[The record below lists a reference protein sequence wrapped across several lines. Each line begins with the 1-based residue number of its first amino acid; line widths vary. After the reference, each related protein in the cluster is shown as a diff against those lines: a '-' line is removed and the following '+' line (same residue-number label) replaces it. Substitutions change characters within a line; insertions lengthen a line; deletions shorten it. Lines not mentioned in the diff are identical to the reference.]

1 MRRNQGLKVHII
13 FQKWW
18 RPGHS
23 CEALLAAERMAISM
37 LRGSLITGTAPV
49 LPMITGTLL
58 NVRKHSFLVE
68 KNRWREYIACKPE
81 KLLSSF
87 RLKVKSIV
95 SPSGPFAVWH
105 QVFVS
110 SLIFCHILSLHALT
124 AAAGPD
130 AVSSLEQI
138 NTASGLMSVSEL
150 SLSLLYFNKTLLHK
164 SSERSSLVTG
174 PGLNSSP
181 PEAKNPG
188 LFCGSATTVHLG
200 GSPGILQ
207 NKIRILG
214 TLVLCSPSKHVFFC
228 TLLTLQCACV
238 NEWHALCEAS
248 EEPCSAVPQWPH
260 KAYGINPVGG
270 LYRPVNGLPSW
281 LRW

>member
-1 MRRNQGLKVHII
+1 MHVI

-18 RPGHS
+18 RLGHS
-23 CEALLAAERMAISM
+23 CEALLAAERMAISI

-49 LPMITGTLL
+49 LPVITGTLL

-68 KNRWREYIACKPE
+68 NSRWREYIACKPE

-87 RLKVKSIV
+87 RLKVKPIV

-105 QVFVS
+105 QVYIS

-130 AVSSLEQI
+130 AVSLLKQI
-138 NTASGLMSVSEL
+138 NTALGLMSVSEL
-150 SLSLLYFNKTLLHK
+150 SLSLLYFNKTLLHN

-174 PGLNSSP
+174 PRVNFSP

-188 LFCGSATTVHLG
+188 VFHGSATG
-200 GSPGILQ
+200 FQ
-207 NKIRILG
+207 
-214 TLVLCSPSKHVFFC
+214 
-228 TLLTLQCACV
+228 
-238 NEWHALCEAS
+238 
-248 EEPCSAVPQWPH
+248 
-260 KAYGINPVGG
+260 
-270 LYRPVNGLPSW
+270 
-281 LRW
+281 